1 MSDEQELELD
11 ELQEEGQEEEAETE
25 LLEESEDET
34 EKEEPDESEE
44 TEEDSEDDGFLIE
57 LDDEPE
63 DDENTPVIKKIRQ
76 SNRNKDKRIKELEKQ
91 LAEINQPK
99 VEDELGKKPDLEDFD
114 YDQDAFS
121 DALLEWNA
129 KKQEIE
135 SKQAAQKEAE
145 EAINQA
151 FMEKLE
157 RFNDQRSKVK
167 NDDYEVVEQHTRDQL
182 GELRTNI
189 LIHLSEDPARDF
201 YRIGKNT
208 EKLKQLAD
216 IKDDTKFVYELGKLH
231 NSGNTKMA
239 KTPKPEK
246 RVKGTAPRSN
256 RDAKLQAIFEKA
268 QASGDFT
275 EYHRYRKSLKN

>member
-1 MSDEQELELD
+1 MSDEQELEFD

-25 LLEESEDET
+25 LLESEDET
-34 EKEEPDESEE
+34 ENEEPEES
-44 TEEDSEDDGFLIE
+44 EEDSEEEGFLIE
-57 LDDEPE
+57 LDDEKE
-63 DDENTPVIKKIRQ
+63 DDESTPVIKKIRQ
-76 SNRNKDKRIKELEKQ
+76 SNRNKDKRIKELERE
-91 LAEINQPK
+91 LAQVNQPK
-99 VEDELGKKPDLEDFD
+99 VEDQLGKKPDLEDFD
-114 YDQDAFS
+114 YDQDAFA
-121 DALLEWNA
+121 DALIEWNA
-129 KKQEIE
+129 KKQDIE
-135 SKQAAQKEAE
+135 SKQAAQREQE

-151 FMEKLE
+151 FMDKLE

-208 EKLKQLAD
+208 ENLKQLAD
-216 IKDDTKFVYELGKLH
+216 IKDDTRFVYELGRLH
-231 NSGNTKMA
+231 NSGKTKMA

-256 RDAKLQAIFEKA
+256 RDAKLQSLFEKA
-268 QASGDFT
+268 QKSGEFT
-275 EYHRYRKSLKN
+275 EYSRYRRSLKK